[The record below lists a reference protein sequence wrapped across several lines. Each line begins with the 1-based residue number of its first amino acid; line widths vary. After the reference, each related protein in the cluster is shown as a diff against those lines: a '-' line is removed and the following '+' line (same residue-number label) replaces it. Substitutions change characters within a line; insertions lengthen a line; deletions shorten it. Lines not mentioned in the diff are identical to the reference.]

1 MATEYASPYNV
12 ADAASHR
19 IRIPPHPRMSS
30 LDYSRIAHQLG
41 RLVAVPSVSS
51 HDPRLDC
58 SNRGVAELIAIWLE
72 ELGFRVEWVPV
83 QRGIDKVDV
92 VATLGYGEP
101 GLVLSG
107 HTDTVPCDEHGWDS
121 DPFRLTERDGRL
133 VGLGA
138 ADMKAFFPLVLESL
152 QGLNP
157 DRLRRSLVVCAT
169 ADEESSMA
177 GVKALQSAVDLRGAR
192 ALIGEPTG
200 LRPIRAHKGVM
211 MEVIRI
217 FGRSGHASDPASGR
231 SALEGMNRV
240 ITALLAWREELQR
253 RFRDEAFAVQVPTM
267 NLGHVHGGESA
278 NKICAEC
285 ELHVDLRILSAMQ
298 ADDIR
303 AEMREVVGAALR
315 DTGLTA
321 EVEPLFEGVPPL
333 DTDPRAEVVQVAE
346 ALTGKIAGSVAFG
359 TEGPYLQQMGLETIV
374 LGAGDIAR
382 AHQPN
387 EYVPVAHF
395 EPMVKVLKGM
405 IEHFCLR

>member
-1 MATEYASPYNV
+1 
-12 ADAASHR
+12 
-19 IRIPPHPRMSS
+19 MSFI
-30 LDYSRIAHQLG
+30 DYSRIAHQLG

-58 SNRGVAELIAIWLE
+58 SNRGVAELLATWLE
-72 ELGFRVEWVPV
+72 DLGFRIEWVPV
-83 QRGIDKVDV
+83 QRGIDKVDL

-107 HTDTVPCDEHGWDS
+107 HTDTVPCDEHGWNT

-133 VGLGA
+133 YGLGA
-138 ADMKAFFPLVLESL
+138 ADMKAFFPLVLEAL
-152 QGLNP
+152 QGLDP

-177 GVKALQSAVDLRGAR
+177 GVKALRTAVDLRGAR

-211 MEVIRI
+211 MEVIRVL
-217 FGRSGHASDPASGR
+217 GQSGHASDPASGR
-231 SALEGMNRV
+231 SALEGMNKV
-240 ITALLAWREELQR
+240 ITALLSWRDELQR
-253 RFRDEAFAVQVPTM
+253 RYRDEAFTVQVPTM
-267 NLGHVHGGESA
+267 NLGHVHGGESP

-285 ELHVDLRILSAMQ
+285 ELHVDLRILPLMQ
-298 ADDIR
+298 AEEIR
-303 AEMREVVGAALR
+303 AEMSEVVAAALR
-315 DTGLTA
+315 DTGLSV
-321 EVEPLFEGVPPL
+321 EVASLFEGVPPL
-333 DTDPRAEVVQVAE
+333 DTDPRAQVVHVAE
-346 ALTGKIAGSVAFG
+346 VLTGKIAGSVAFG

-374 LGAGDIAR
+374 LGAGDIAC

-395 EPMVKVLKGM
+395 EPMVKVVQGM
-405 IEHFCLR
+405 IDFFCIR